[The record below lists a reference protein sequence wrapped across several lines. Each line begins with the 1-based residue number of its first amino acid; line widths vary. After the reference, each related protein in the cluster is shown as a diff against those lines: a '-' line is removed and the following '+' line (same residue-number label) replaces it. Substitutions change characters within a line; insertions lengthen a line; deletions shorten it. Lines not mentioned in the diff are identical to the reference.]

1 MDQFRIVTDP
11 VADSIA
17 ISAIFAALPLLT
29 LFVLLGALRMRAWLA
44 GVISL
49 AVALAVAIVVYAMP
63 VGQALLSATEGAAFG
78 FFPILWIVLNA
89 IWVYNLTVVSGHFD
103 VLRRSMAR
111 VSPDMRIQAI
121 IVAFCF
127 GALLEALAGFGTP
140 VAVTVVMLMALGFPP
155 IRAAAVA
162 LIANTAPVAF
172 GALATPI
179 TTLGTVTSG
188 AVDDPRLNADTLG
201 AMVGR
206 QTPFLALIVPL
217 ILVAVIDGRRGIRQT
232 WPAATVAGVVFAIAQ
247 FLASNYVSVPL
258 TDIIASL
265 AAAAAVVLL
274 LRIWQPAETPPLHAG
289 EGELVTA
296 GTRRRLTGR
305 GGADL
310 GEPDTGR
317 GGADSDGNTLT
328 GRGGADLGDDDPDT
342 GRGGADGDGDDLT
355 GNTLTGRG
363 GADLGE
369 PDTGRGGADLGE
381 PSTEPGGDDPDTGRG
396 GADGEGDTL
405 TGRGGSDLG
414 DPDTGRGGADAQAGR
429 HRVDDDATAGAPRSG
444 GNAYAARQDD
454 QRDSPAEIA
463 RAYAPYLIII
473 AIFSI
478 ASLGPIKA
486 ALAKEPWTVV
496 FAWPGLHVTGASGKP
511 LSSVNFTFG
520 WLPAAGTLMILAGIL
535 TAIVLRVSVGSA
547 VRAYRDTYWTLRHA
561 IVTVMAVLALAYVMN
576 QSGQTNTLGEF
587 LAAAGGF
594 FVFLSSI
601 LGWIGVAVTGS
612 DTSANALFGALQV
625 QTATKAGLDPVL
637 LAAANSS
644 GGVLGKMISPQNL
657 AIAAAAV
664 GMSGKEGD
672 IFRRVVGWS
681 LVLLLVMCVLVTLQ
695 GTPVLDWMVP

>member
-1 MDQFRIVTDP
+1 MADQFQIVTDP
-11 VADSIA
+11 VADSVA
-17 ISAIFAALPLLT
+17 ASAIFAVLPLLT
-29 LFVLLGALRMRAWLA
+29 LFILLGVLRMRAWLA

-49 AVALAVAIVVYAMP
+49 VVALVVAVAVYSMP
-63 VGQALLSATEGAAFG
+63 AGTALLSATEGAAFG

-179 TTLGTVTSG
+179 VTLGTVTSG
-188 AVDDPRLNADTLG
+188 VADDPRLNTDTLG

-206 QTPFLALIVPL
+206 QTPVLALIVPL

-232 WPAATVAGVVFAIAQ
+232 WPAAIVSGVVFAVGQ
-247 FLASNYVSVPL
+247 FVASNYVSVPL

-265 AAAAAVVLL
+265 ASAASVVLL
-274 LRIWQPAETPPLHAG
+274 LRIWRPAEVPPLHEGAEPVIVGAGTGTADEATDAAAGDGTAGSGTAGSGTTGSGTAGSGTTRSGTTGSGTTRSGTTGSGTTGSGTTGATNAG
-289 EGELVTA
+289 EA
-296 GTRRRLTGR
+296 GSGGSGAPEGVPTGGDQR
-305 GGADL
+305 GGAR
-310 GEPDTGR
+310 E
-317 GGADSDGNTLT
+317 
-328 GRGGADLGDDDPDT
+328 
-342 GRGGADGDGDDLT
+342 
-355 GNTLTGRG
+355 
-363 GADLGE
+363 
-369 PDTGRGGADLGE
+369 
-381 PSTEPGGDDPDTGRG
+381 
-396 GADGEGDTL
+396 
-405 TGRGGSDLG
+405 
-414 DPDTGRGGADAQAGR
+414 
-429 HRVDDDATAGAPRSG
+429 
-444 GNAYAARQDD
+444 AYAPSGASID
-454 QRDSPAEIA
+454 QRDSAAEIA

-478 ASLGPIKA
+478 ASIGAVKD

-496 FAWPGLHVTGASGKP
+496 FAWPGLHVLGANGKP
-511 LSSVNFTFG
+511 LSSTNFTLG
-520 WLPAAGTLMILAGIL
+520 WLPAAGTLMIVAGIL
-535 TAIVLRVSVGSA
+535 TAILLRVSVGKA
-547 VRAYRDTYWTLRHA
+547 VRAYGHTYVSLRHA

-587 LAAAGGF
+587 LAQAGGI

-612 DTSANALFGALQV
+612 DTSSNALFGALQV
-625 QTATKAGLDPVL
+625 QTATKAGLDPLL

-664 GMSGKEGD
+664 GMAGREGD
-672 IFRRVVGWS
+672 IFRKVILWS
-681 LVLLLVMCVLVTLQ
+681 AVLLAVMCVLVTLQ
-695 GTPVLDWMVP
+695 GTPVLDWMIPS